1 MALLSFSLIF
11 LFLQTQLLLLVAGD
25 FLRLPSEQ
33 DVVGTRWAVL
43 IAGSNEYYNYRHQA
57 DVCHA
62 YQIMKKGG
70 LKDENIIVFMYD
82 DIAHNPDNPRPGVII
97 NHPNGSDVYAG
108 VPKDYT
114 GKDVNANNFLAALLG
129 DKSKLTG
136 SGSGKVVSS
145 GPDDHIFVYYA
156 DHGGPGVLGMPDDE
170 EYLYANDLVQTLK
183 KKHAGGAGYKSLA
196 FYLEACESGSI
207 FEGLL
212 PGNIS
217 VYATTASNAEE
228 SSWGTYCP
236 GDDDGAPPPEYDTC
250 LGDLYS
256 VSWMEDSDV
265 HNLHTESLRQQYGVV
280 KDRTSA
286 HETYSLGSHV
296 MQYGD
301 LGLNEQSLY
310 LFMGTDPAND
320 NASFVGN
327 SLPSLR
333 GAAVNQRDADLL
345 HFWHKYWRSAE
356 GSTRKGEARRRLVD
370 MMARR
375 SHVDSSLELIGNLLF
390 GFEEGPKVL
399 NAVRSAGQPLVD
411 DWDCL
416 KYMVRRFEER
426 CGGLGQY
433 GMKHMRS
440 VANICNAGVREEAMD
455 KAASQACAI
464 NPLSIV
470 V

>member
-1 MALLSFSLIF
+1 MARLSCFLLLLQAQ
-11 LFLQTQLLLLVAGD
+11 LFLLVAGE

-33 DVVGTRWAVL
+33 DVAGTRWAVL
-43 IAGSNEYYNYRHQA
+43 IAGSNDYYNYRHQA

-82 DIAHNPDNPRPGVII
+82 DIANNPDNPRPGVII
-97 NHPNGSDVYAG
+97 NHPTGGDVYAG

-145 GPDDHIFVYYA
+145 GPNDHIFVYYA
-156 DHGGPGVLGMPDDE
+156 DHGGPGVLGMPEDE
-170 EYLYANDLVQTLK
+170 SYLYANDLVRALE
-183 KKHAGGAGYKSLA
+183 KKHAGGAGYKSLV

-236 GDDDGAPPPEYDTC
+236 GDVDGAPPAEFDTC

-256 VSWMEDSDV
+256 VAWMEDSDA
-265 HNLHTESLRQQYGVV
+265 HNLKAESLKQQYDRVR
-280 KDRTSA
+280 DRTSA
-286 HETYSLGSHV
+286 HETYNLGSHV

-301 LGLNEQSLY
+301 LGINAQSLDI
-310 LFMGTDPAND
+310 FIGSNPAND
-320 NASFVGN
+320 KSNSSVSSLLRNARAGV
-327 SLPSLR
+327 
-333 GAAVNQRDADLL
+333 VHQRDADLL
-345 HFWHKYWRSAE
+345 HFWHKYKRSAE
-356 GSTRKGEARRRLVD
+356 GSARKHEARRRLVE

-375 SHVDSSLELIGNLLF
+375 ARVDGSVELLGGLLF
-390 GFEEGPKVL
+390 GSEEGAKVM
-399 NAVRSAGQPLVD
+399 NAVRPAGQALVD

-416 KYMVRRFEER
+416 KDVVRRFEAR
-426 CGGLGQY
+426 CGPLTQY
-433 GMKHMRS
+433 GMKHMRAL
-440 VANICNAGVREEAMD
+440 ANVCNAGVGVEAVD
-455 KAASQACAI
+455 RAASQACAVH
-464 NPLSIV
+464 PSV
-470 V
+470 F